1 MRISTY
7 CLLLYFLFPTTLVLG
22 QVPPSVTDTITLN
35 FDTIALPKRG
45 PNFSNYYSSGRKL
58 FGYEGDKIYESSD
71 FGANWRVK
79 FNKVQD
85 FSATDSTV
93 IYCQYVYAA
102 PISANSW
109 IGNYGFY
116 KIFTSTDGGNSFA
129 VTDSTYVESFSSARF
144 TCDDNYIK
152 LHRLNDSVIIYGINK
167 PCNIWN
173 PTGLSYDKPYS
184 MMSKDK
190 GRTWVRNII
199 EKMPNYVVDGTAFNQ
214 RDSFLRFTRRADF
227 VYNDSIK
234 LAPLVAGYS
243 QVGRSFVS
251 DVFTVYQQ
259 DNDGSHSGNGVIRF
273 TNDKGLTW
281 QTDTLT
287 FPLAYLCQIIQYKN
301 TIFILSNDVLYR
313 SDNANPRNFRRIYPI
328 APINRARFSALSVTS
343 SGIYLNGEEGALMHS
358 SDGGSTWQIR
368 NNTEG
373 VFDGNSALYAFGE
386 DIWLYNH
393 TMPAVYHFEDTNP
406 VSRVDTFSRKTP
418 NFGSSVLRKDSLY
431 LANSG
436 YSPYRMSRSFDK
448 GLTWEYLPIDNYSFT
463 PKLDSNRIYGI
474 VDGITYVISNDNT
487 RTFSTHFAPERLW
500 DLIIKKEKIW
510 AVVGETENTTKV
522 IRSVDNG
529 RTWVTIFTNS
539 GYHSPFQLA
548 IEGETLWLNATLW
561 LNDWSATVYRSKDD
575 GITWTKM
582 SQIPNLVKPQM
593 TRKKGFLFIS
603 AGTDVDYN
611 RPSLFISKNDGI
623 TWTRINDMP
632 LALITDKYI
641 YTSKFVA
648 DNDSEYNFRLKI
660 SRTPIDS
667 LANKIKSAQTYSLL
681 RGQILKDN
689 NSNCREDATDAPFIS
704 KMLRFN
710 GSFNA
715 TTDQNGRF
723 NIMLPVDTYKIEITN
738 ESYYAL
744 RCGSDTTSKR
754 LIIRPN
760 QTTDTTLFFQKIR
773 ITHDIATS
781 LDSIEKPLVDRL
793 HPTFLAAQ
801 PLNYHQINAALPY
814 EIKITLSPN
823 PVTDWLSI
831 NYNLDKAIET
841 EIYWVNALGQKMGIL
856 KQKALDTE
864 GVHTLQLDIR
874 NFAAGMYQVILQTA
888 NGVKTVIFSKI

>member
-35 FDTIALPKRG
+35 FDTIPLPKRG

-58 FGYEGDKIYESSD
+58 FGYEGDKVYESSD

-79 FNKVQD
+79 FDKVQD
-85 FSATDSTV
+85 FSATDSAV

-116 KIFTSTDGGNSFA
+116 KIFISTDGGDSFI

-144 TCDDNYIK
+144 TCEDNYIK
-152 LHRLNDSVIIYGINK
+152 FHRLNDSVIIYGINK

-184 MMSKDK
+184 RMSKDK
-190 GRTWVRNII
+190 GRTWSRNVI
-199 EKMPNYVVDGTAFNQ
+199 EKMPNYVVEGTAFNQ

-251 DVFTVYQQ
+251 GVFTVYQQ

-301 TIFILSNDVLYR
+301 TVFILSNDVLYR
-313 SDNANPRNFRRIYPI
+313 SDTGNPRNFRRIYPTL
-328 APINRARFSALSVTS
+328 PINRARFSALSVTS
-343 SGIYLNGEEGALMHS
+343 SGIYLNGEDGALIRS
-358 SDGGSTWQIR
+358 SDGGNTWQIR

-373 VFDGNSALYAFGE
+373 VFDGNSALYPFGE

-406 VSRVDTFSRKTP
+406 VSRVDTFSRIIP
-418 NFGSSVLRKDSLY
+418 SFGFSSTVFRKDSLY
-431 LANSG
+431 LKDN
-436 YSPYRMSRSFDK
+436 YPYRMSRSRDK
-448 GLTWEYLPIDNYSFT
+448 GLTWEDISVERFM
-463 PKLDSNRIYGI
+463 PKSDANNIYGI
-474 VDGITYVISNDNT
+474 VDGSKFVMSSDNSS
-487 RTFSTHFAPERLW
+487 TFSTHFAPERLW
-500 DLIIKKEKIW
+500 DLAINKNKIW
-510 AVVGETENTTKV
+510 AVVGDNQDDTRV
-522 IRSVDNG
+522 IRSVDSG
-529 RTWVTIFTNS
+529 RTWVTIFQNPVF
-539 GYHSPFQLA
+539 HFPFKLI
-548 IEGETLWLNATLW
+548 IERGTLWLTTSLA
-561 LNDWSATVYRSKDD
+561 LNIWSGRVYRSTDD
-575 GITWTKM
+575 GITWLQM
-582 SQIPNLVKPQM
+582 SEIPNLYHQQM
-593 TRKKGFLFIS
+593 VRKSNYMFVYG
-603 AGTDVDYN
+603 ATNNVNN
-611 RPSLFISKNDGI
+611 RNPPIFISKNDGI
-623 TWTRINDMP
+623 TWTRVNNVP
-632 LALITDKYI
+632 NALITDKYI
-641 YTSKFVA
+641 YTSESV
-648 DNDSEYNFRLKI
+648 LI
-660 SRTPIDS
+660 SNNTTITQLNVGRFLIDS
-667 LANKIKSAQTYSLL
+667 LANKIKSPKTYSLL

-689 NSNCREDATDAPFIS
+689 NSNCREDPTDAPFTA

-710 GSFNA
+710 GNFNT

-723 NIMLPVDTYKIEITN
+723 NIMLPVDTYKIEVAN

-760 QTTDTTLFFQKIR
+760 QTTDTTLFSQKIR

-781 LDSIEKPLVDRL
+781 LDSIGKPLVDRP

-801 PLNYHQINAALPY
+801 PFNYHQINAALPY

-823 PVTDWLSI
+823 PVNDWLSI

-841 EIYWVNALGQKMGIL
+841 EIYWVNASGQKMGIL

-864 GVHTLQLDIR
+864 GGHFLQLDMR
-874 NFAAGMYQVILQTA
+874 GFVAGMYQVILQTV